1 MLIFATDALDEECSV
16 EFTSQIARLNSA
28 VALERLG
35 GDEELLREVA
45 SLFLDEYPAL
55 MVEIREA
62 VAARDAKALE
72 RAAHTLKGSVSNF
85 GADAAYNAAFVLEMM
100 GRSRN
105 LAEVE
110 RGLTELDEALQ
121 YIHPALLELAVES
134 V

>member
-1 MLIFATDALDEECSV
+1 MPIFATKALDEECSV
-16 EFTSQIARLNSA
+16 QFTSQIVRLNSA

-45 SLFLDEYPAL
+45 RLFLDEYPAL
-55 MVEIREA
+55 LVEIREA
-62 VAARDAKALE
+62 VAARDANALQ

-100 GRSRN
+100 GRTRDLTN
-105 LAEVE
+105 VE
-110 RGLTELDEALQ
+110 RGLAELDEALQ